1 MIKPPPDQLSSPTF
15 RDSLERAVLH
25 SFAFCGS
32 ISRKS
37 FKLFPWLVDRYWV
50 RRFLNAI
57 VLAFLAVSVVFW
69 FVHLIPGDPALN
81 ILGSGA
87 QAPSAEAV
95 DTVRRELGLDQPL
108 LKQYTSFV
116 GKVLTLD
123 LGRSFVSKEPITE
136 ELLVRIPRTLLLVV
150 PAVFVAIVFG
160 LVFGVLAATCR
171 GGVIDFMITTISTF
185 SFAVPVFVYAV
196 LLGYLFSANL
206 GWLPV
211 GRYVNPLSSFSGFLL
226 RSLVPIFSIS
236 LLPMA
241 VILRTTRAAMVEQLT
256 AEYVKMA
263 WSKGLSFQR
272 VVWRH
277 MVPNAL
283 LPVLTVT
290 GLQFGQ
296 LLAASVLVEF
306 VFNWPGVN
314 LYLINAIGRRDYP
327 AIQGVVL
334 FVALS
339 FILINLA
346 TDLAYSWL
354 DPRVRT
360 EGVKAGQE

>member
-1 MIKPPPDQLSSPTF
+1 MVTTSCPRSSRASHLRTASNKMPMIKPPPDQLSSPTF

-25 SFAFCGS
+25 SFAFCGI

-81 ILGSGA
+81 MLGSGA

-116 GKVLTLD
+116 GRVLTLD

-160 LVFGVLAATCR
+160 LVFGVLAATRR
-171 GGVIDFMITTISTF
+171 GGVIDFMITTITTF
-185 SFAVPVFVYAV
+185 FFR
-196 LLGYLFSANL
+196 YLSSCTRSFSAIYS
-206 GWLPV
+206 PQTSV
-211 GRYVNPLSSFSGFLL
+211 GC
-226 RSLVPIFSIS
+226 
-236 LLPMA
+236 
-241 VILRTTRAAMVEQLT
+241 Q
-256 AEYVKMA
+256 
-263 WSKGLSFQR
+263 
-272 VVWRH
+272 
-277 MVPNAL
+277 
-283 LPVLTVT
+283 
-290 GLQFGQ
+290 
-296 LLAASVLVEF
+296 SV
-306 VFNWPGVN
+306 
-314 LYLINAIGRRDYP
+314 
-327 AIQGVVL
+327 
-334 FVALS
+334 
-339 FILINLA
+339 A
-346 TDLAYSWL
+346 T
-354 DPRVRT
+354 
-360 EGVKAGQE
+360 